1 VEELKKQKLVDFIA
15 KVMEDSGFKV
25 YKDFRT
31 SQHIVDI
38 YGILPTALG
47 DIGVVVACKNYD
59 ENWKVGMDV
68 LKEMEMA
75 AKTLKASKVVIVT
88 TSDFSS
94 QARNYAVKRNMKL
107 IDRNGLIRIAEEF
120 SKKIQAPEDEDEDE
134 EYYDEEEV
142 EVYNPP
148 SNILHTRPGRGVLSR
163 KEKRA
168 PVAPIIRGL
177 MQNTIILI
185 LTVVAVSFIIA
196 TLLQIAAG
204 LGTSLTGVLKLMIA
218 AALSYGIPYLVEE
231 DGAVVMI
238 KGTIVFFSSLLLL
251 VILILI

>member
-1 VEELKKQKLVDFIA
+1 LKKQKLVDFIA

-107 IDRNGLIRIAEEF
+107 IDRKGLIRIAEDF
-120 SKKIQAPEDEDEDE
+120 SKKIQVPEEEDE
-134 EYYDEEEV
+134 EYLDEEEV
-142 EVYNPP
+142 EVYTPP
-148 SNILHTRPGRGVLSR
+148 SNIFHTTPQRGVLSR
-163 KEKRA
+163 RESRKPLA
-168 PVAPIIRGL
+168 PVIRGL

-196 TLLQIAAG
+196 TLLQLAAG

-231 DGAVVMI
+231 DGAVIMI

>member
-1 VEELKKQKLVDFIA
+1 MEELKKQKLVDFIA

-107 IDRNGLIRIAEEF
+107 IDRKGLIRIAEDF
-120 SKKIQAPEDEDEDE
+120 SKKIQVPEEEDE
-134 EYYDEEEV
+134 EYPEEEEV
-142 EVYNPP
+142 EVYTPP
-148 SNILHTRPGRGVLSR
+148 SNIFHTAPQRGVLSR
-163 KEKRA
+163 RESRKPLA
-168 PVAPIIRGL
+168 PVIRGL

-196 TLLQIAAG
+196 TLLQLAAG

-231 DGAVVMI
+231 DGAVIMI

>member
-1 VEELKKQKLVDFIA
+1 MKKQKLVDFIA

-107 IDRNGLIRIAEEF
+107 IDRKGLIRIAEDF
-120 SKKIQAPEDEDEDE
+120 SKKIQVPEEEDE
-134 EYYDEEEV
+134 EYPDEEEV
-142 EVYNPP
+142 EVYTPP
-148 SNILHTRPGRGVLSR
+148 SNIFHTTPQRGVLSR
-163 KEKRA
+163 RESRKPLA
-168 PVAPIIRGL
+168 PVIRGL

-196 TLLQIAAG
+196 TLLQLAAG

-231 DGAVVMI
+231 DGAVIMI

>member
-1 VEELKKQKLVDFIA
+1 MKKQKLVDFIA

-94 QARNYAVKRNMKL
+94 QARNYAVKRNMRL
-107 IDRNGLIRIAEEF
+107 IDRKGLIQIAEDF
-120 SKKIQAPEDEDEDE
+120 SKKIQVPDE
-134 EYYDEEEV
+134 EEVEEYHEEEV
-142 EVYNPP
+142 EVYTLP
-148 SNILHTRPGRGVLSR
+148 SNIFHTAPQRGVLSR
-163 KEKRA
+163 RESRKPLA
-168 PVAPIIRGL
+168 PVIRGL

-196 TLLQIAAG
+196 TLLQLAAG

-231 DGAVVMI
+231 DGAVIMI

>member
-1 VEELKKQKLVDFIA
+1 VEELKKKKLVDFIA

-38 YGILPTALG
+38 YGILPTTLG

-75 AKTLKASKVVIVT
+75 AKTLKASKIVIVT

-107 IDRNGLIRIAEEF
+107 IDRKGLVKIAEEF
-120 SKKIQAPEDEDEDE
+120 SKRIQAPEEEEDE
-134 EYYDEEEV
+134 EGYYDEEEV
-142 EVYNPP
+142 EVYSPP
-148 SNILHTRPGRGVLSR
+148 TTVLGNSTRGLLSK
-163 KEKRA
+163 KEHRT
-168 PVAPIIRGL
+168 PVAPL
-177 MQNTIILI
+177 VKCLLQNTVILI
-185 LTVVAVSFIIA
+185 VTVVIISFLLA
-196 TLLQIAAG
+196 TILQMTAG
-204 LGTSLTGVLKLMIA
+204 LTTSLAGVMKIMIA
-218 AALSYGIPYLVEE
+218 AALSYGIPYIVED

-238 KGTIVFFSSLLLL
+238 KGTIVFFSSLMIL
-251 VILILI
+251 VIMILI

>member
-1 VEELKKQKLVDFIA
+1 MKKQKLVDFIA

-107 IDRNGLIRIAEEF
+107 IDRKGLIRIAEDF
-120 SKKIQAPEDEDEDE
+120 SKKIQVPEEEDE
-134 EYYDEEEV
+134 EYLDEEEV
-142 EVYNPP
+142 EVYTPP
-148 SNILHTRPGRGVLSR
+148 SNIFHTTPQRGVLSR
-163 KEKRA
+163 RESRKPLA
-168 PVAPIIRGL
+168 PVIRGL

-196 TLLQIAAG
+196 ILLQLAAG

-231 DGAVVMI
+231 DGAVIMI

>member
-1 VEELKKQKLVDFIA
+1 MKKQKLVDFIA

-107 IDRNGLIRIAEEF
+107 IDRKGLIRIAEDF
-120 SKKIQAPEDEDEDE
+120 SKKIQVPEDEDE
-134 EYYDEEEV
+134 EYPDEEEV
-142 EVYNPP
+142 EVYTPP
-148 SNILHTRPGRGVLSR
+148 SNIFHTAPQRGFYQEGRAANLW
-163 KEKRA
+163 
-168 PVAPIIRGL
+168 
-177 MQNTIILI
+177 
-185 LTVVAVSFIIA
+185 
-196 TLLQIAAG
+196 LQ
-204 LGTSLTGVLKLMIA
+204 L
-218 AALSYGIPYLVEE
+218 
-231 DGAVVMI
+231 
-238 KGTIVFFSSLLLL
+238 
-251 VILILI
+251 

>member
-1 VEELKKQKLVDFIA
+1 MKKQKLVDFIA

-38 YGILPTALG
+38 YGILPTTLG

-107 IDRNGLIRIAEEF
+107 IDRNGLIKIAEEF
-120 SKKIQAPEDEDEDE
+120 SKKIQVPEEEKEEDE
-134 EYYDEEEV
+134 YYEEEEV
-142 EVYNPP
+142 EVYGPP
-148 SNILHTRPGRGVLSR
+148 STIFHTGHTGSQRGLLSR
-163 KEKRA
+163 RERRQ
-168 PVAPIIRGL
+168 PITPIIRGL
-177 MQNTIILI
+177 LQNTIILI
-185 LTVVAVSFIIA
+185 ITVVAVSFLIA
-196 TLLQIAAG
+196 TILQMAAG
-204 LGTSLTGVLKLMIA
+204 LGTSITGVVKIMIA
-218 AALSYGIPYLVEE
+218 AALSYGIPYLVED
-231 DGAVVMI
+231 DGAVIMI

>member
-1 VEELKKQKLVDFIA
+1 LKKQKLVDFIA

-107 IDRNGLIRIAEEF
+107 IDRKGLIRIAEDF
-120 SKKIQAPEDEDEDE
+120 SKKIQVPEEEDE
-134 EYYDEEEV
+134 EYPDEEEV
-142 EVYNPP
+142 EVYTPP
-148 SNILHTRPGRGVLSR
+148 SNIFHTTPQRGVLSR
-163 KEKRA
+163 RESRKPLA
-168 PVAPIIRGL
+168 PVIRGL

-196 TLLQIAAG
+196 TLLQLAAG

-231 DGAVVMI
+231 DGAVIMI

>member
-1 VEELKKQKLVDFIA
+1 MEELKKQKLVDFIA

-38 YGILPTALG
+38 YGILPTTLG

-107 IDRNGLIRIAEEF
+107 IDRNGLIKIAEEF
-120 SKKIQAPEDEDEDE
+120 SKKIQVPEEEEEDE
-134 EYYDEEEV
+134 YYEGEV
-142 EVYNPP
+142 EVYGPP
-148 SNILHTRPGRGVLSR
+148 STIFHTGSQRGVLSR
-163 KEKRA
+163 RESRK
-168 PVAPIIRGL
+168 PLTPIIRGL
-177 MQNTIILI
+177 LQNTIILI
-185 LTVVAVSFIIA
+185 ITVVAVSFLVA
-196 TLLQIAAG
+196 TMLQMAAG
-204 LGTSLTGVLKLMIA
+204 LGTSIAGVVKIMIA
-218 AALSYGIPYLVEE
+218 AALSYGIPYLVED
-231 DGAVVMI
+231 DGAVIMI

>member
-1 VEELKKQKLVDFIA
+1 MKKQKLVDFIA

-38 YGILPTALG
+38 YGILPTTLG

-107 IDRNGLIRIAEEF
+107 IDRNGLIKIAEEF
-120 SKKIQAPEDEDEDE
+120 SKKIQVPEEEEEEDEYCEED
-134 EYYDEEEV
+134 V
-142 EVYNPP
+142 EVYGPP
-148 SNILHTRPGRGVLSR
+148 STIFHTGSQRGDLSR
-163 KEKRA
+163 RERRQ
-168 PVAPIIRGL
+168 PLTPIIRGL
-177 MQNTIILI
+177 LQNTIILI
-185 LTVVAVSFIIA
+185 ITVVAVSFLIA
-196 TLLQIAAG
+196 TILQMTAG
-204 LGTSLTGVLKLMIA
+204 LGTSITGIVKIMIA
-218 AALSYGIPYLVEE
+218 ASLSYGIPYFVED
-231 DGAVVMI
+231 DGAVIMI

>member
-1 VEELKKQKLVDFIA
+1 MEELKKQKLVDFIA

-107 IDRNGLIRIAEEF
+107 IDRKGLIRIAEDF
-120 SKKIQAPEDEDEDE
+120 SKKIQVPEEEDE
-134 EYYDEEEV
+134 EYLDEEEV
-142 EVYNPP
+142 EVYTPP
-148 SNILHTRPGRGVLSR
+148 SNIFHTTPQRGVLSR
-163 KEKRA
+163 RESRKPLA
-168 PVAPIIRGL
+168 PVIRGL

-196 TLLQIAAG
+196 ILLQLAAG

-231 DGAVVMI
+231 DGAVIMI

>member
-107 IDRNGLIRIAEEF
+107 IDRKGLIRIAEDF
-120 SKKIQAPEDEDEDE
+120 SKKIQVPEEEDE
-134 EYYDEEEV
+134 EYLDEEEV
-142 EVYNPP
+142 EVYTPP
-148 SNILHTRPGRGVLSR
+148 SNIFHTTPQRGVLSR
-163 KEKRA
+163 RESRKPLA
-168 PVAPIIRGL
+168 PVIRGL

-196 TLLQIAAG
+196 TLLQLAAG

-231 DGAVVMI
+231 DGAVIMI